1 MAAVNLLKKEVYELI
16 AAGEVIE
23 RPSSVVK
30 ELLENCVDAGADS
43 VTVEIKNGG
52 RTFIRV
58 TDNGSGMSAEDVPT
72 AFLRHATSKVTE
84 QSDLDHITTLGFRGE
99 ALASI
104 CAVSKTQMLTKR
116 RGDEFGTKY
125 TIEAGVPV
133 STESV
138 GCPDGTSVIV
148 HDLFYNVPARLKF
161 LKKDFAEANRIHELV
176 GKLAL
181 SHPEISFRFIKDN
194 RTQIVTAGD
203 GKLYSAIYSVLGR
216 EFASTLIPVHY
227 NNGNTEVDGFVS
239 KPLLSRGNRRSQIFF
254 VNGRYIRS
262 SICSEAVEEAYRNVI
277 MTGKYPACV
286 LKINIDPQIVD
297 VNVHPA
303 KTEVR
308 FSDSRYVYNSLY
320 FAVRESLMSK
330 DTPTKMVLAPPKY
343 YDESELYADPVQAPP
358 EQLTITD
365 AQQHENEQSN
375 TAPAS
380 EGEDLF
386 LKSLGTP
393 DWNGVLPKD
402 NTDKIKQR
410 FISQQPSNKQNSP
423 LQDNEDK
430 RAENYEEARSHEEK
444 RGIYADEKIA
454 DISPADVSDAYTP
467 PYDDTDENS
476 DADVSGGKRGLAMS
490 DFYKDPDDDLSD
502 YKFIKSED
510 FQKKPVKTDSADNN
524 AADTAEE
531 NAAKQE
537 EKPAPVVV
545 GELFKTY
552 IVAQCGEE
560 MLLIDK
566 HAAHERYIFEQI
578 KKDPKELSSQM
589 LIDPITVTLAFD
601 DYSALEQ
608 NIERT
613 EELGFVINIDDPP
626 NISVYG
632 IPSVTDPDEVP
643 QLIEEIAGKLKYGGT
658 NAVPQL
664 YDDICHTIACKAAI
678 KANDESSIQELQQ
691 LVNNIYG
698 RDDIRYC
705 PHGRPVMIT
714 MSKRDVEKQFK
725 RIV

>member
-23 RPSSVVK
+23 RPASVVK

-58 TDNGSGMSAEDVPT
+58 TDNGCGMSAEDVPT
-72 AFLRHATSKVTE
+72 AFLRHATSKVME
-84 QSDLDHITTLGFRGE
+84 QSDLDRITTLGFRGE

-176 GKLAL
+176 GRLAL
-181 SHPEISFRFIKDN
+181 SHPEIAFRFIKDN
-194 RTQIVTAGD
+194 RPQIVTAGD

-227 NNGNTEVDGFVS
+227 SNGNTEVDGFVS

-308 FSDSRYVYNSLY
+308 FSDPRYVYNSLY
-320 FAVRESLMSK
+320 FAVRETLMSK
-330 DTPTKMVLAPPKY
+330 DTPTKMVLAAPKY
-343 YDESELYADPVQAPP
+343 YDESELYADPVQVPP
-358 EQLTITD
+358 EQLTIAD
-365 AQQHENEQSN
+365 AQQYENEQGN
-375 TAPAS
+375 AAPAQ

-386 LKSLGTP
+386 LRSLGTP

-402 NTDKIKQR
+402 STEQIKQR

-423 LQDNEDK
+423 LPDNEDK
-430 RAENYEEARSHEEK
+430 HTENHNGSHEEN
-444 RGIYADEKIA
+444 IA
-454 DISPADVSDAYTP
+454 DISPADVPDAYIPSYHTP
-467 PYDDTDENS
+467 PYDDNTDENS
-476 DADVSGGKRGLAMS
+476 YTDFSGGRRGNAVS

-510 FQKKPVKTDSADNN
+510 FQKKPVKQDAADNT
-524 AADTAEE
+524 AADDAAE

-537 EKPAPVVV
+537 EKPMPVVV

-589 LIDPITVTLAFD
+589 LIDPITVTLSFD
-601 DYSALEQ
+601 EYSALEQ

-632 IPSVTDPDEVP
+632 IPSVTDPEEIP
-643 QLIEEIAGKLKYGGT
+643 ELIEEIAGKLKYGGT